1 PAWST
6 TSTACLP
13 GATSAAISAR
23 CRFIASV
30 LQAGRTSA
38 APLPPGADSP
48 EAVGGSGALIVRR
61 RGPRSPSC
69 PAPGDLVLL
78 PDPGLVPEPD
88 LYPVAIDPLVARDRV
103 QALGERFLKASTAP
117 AAWA

>member
-1 PAWST
+1 MVDKVGVGCEHPVREPVIAHELPDVLGGVELRAFGREHHERDTTRPAERCHPAWST

-38 APLPPGADSP
+38 APLPSPGQ
-48 EAVGGSGALIVRR
+48 I
-61 RGPRSPSC
+61 
-69 PAPGDLVLL
+69 AP
-78 PDPGLVPEPD
+78 
-88 LYPVAIDPLVARDRV
+88 
-103 QALGERFLKASTAP
+103 KM
-117 AAWA
+117 

>member
-1 PAWST
+1 GEELRRLVGQGPHFGLGVVGEAGDQGGVDRVGLQTFSAGLSSGHLGGSTTSVMLSGTTRPAERCHPAWST

-38 APLPPGADSP
+38 APLPLPGQ
-48 EAVGGSGALIVRR
+48 I
-61 RGPRSPSC
+61 
-69 PAPGDLVLL
+69 AP
-78 PDPGLVPEPD
+78 
-88 LYPVAIDPLVARDRV
+88 
-103 QALGERFLKASTAP
+103 KM
-117 AAWA
+117 